1 MRIILSLAVLSA
13 LNMGAQGQA
22 PQPPAAGDKAK
33 AAPQGAAAS
42 GGPRTYKVDVPA
54 AAVLPI
60 GTLPP
65 ETLMATIDGRKVT
78 AGDLQAMLKMLPPQ
92 VQQQAQA
99 DRRKFIEQYGLMLRL
114 SNEAKKDK
122 LDQQS
127 PYKEQFEYMTMQF
140 LAQSQINRK
149 FEEFP
154 VPQDDVKKA
163 YESNKDK
170 YSQAKVKVIYL
181 QFSTAPVSQADS
193 KGKPLMTEAD
203 AKTKADD
210 LVKQLRAGADFVKF
224 VKEYSADAK
233 SAEKDGDFG
242 FLHKAD
248 RIPDEI
254 KNAVFA
260 AKPGEIAGPV
270 RQPNGFYIFRVEETG
285 AQPLEEVSGTIQN
298 ELKDGK
304 FREWLSGLQKSLDI
318 KMENEM
324 PKGVQA
330 VTPQSPAA
338 HQPSNSAAAP
348 SK

>member
-13 LNMGAQGQA
+13 LTLSVQGQA
-22 PQPPAAGDKAK
+22 PQPSGSGDKAK

-42 GGPRTYKVDVPA
+42 GAPNTITMDVPA
-54 AAVLPI
+54 AAALPI
-60 GTLPP
+60 GALPP

-78 AGDLQAMLKMLPPQ
+78 AGELQAMLKMLPPQ

-99 DRRKFIEQYGLMLRL
+99 DRRKFIEQYGLMVRL
-114 SNEAKKDK
+114 SEEAKKDK
-122 LDQQS
+122 LDQKS

-140 LAQSQINRK
+140 LAQSQISRK

-170 YSQAKVKVIYL
+170 YAQAKVKVIYL

-193 KGKPLMTEAD
+193 KGKPLMTEAE
-203 AKTKADD
+203 AKAKADD
-210 LVKQLRAGADFVKF
+210 LVKQLRAGADFVKL
-224 VKEYSADAK
+224 VKEYSADAR

-270 RQPNGFYIFRVEETG
+270 RQANGFYIFRVEESGT
-285 AQPLEEVSGTIQN
+285 QPLEELSGTIQN

-304 FREWLSGLQKSLDI
+304 FREWLTGLQKSLDI
-318 KMENEM
+318 KMENEL
-324 PKGVQA
+324 PKGVQL
-330 VTPQSPAA
+330 VTPSPAA
-338 HQPSNSAAAP
+338 PRPSNSAAVP

>member
-13 LNMGAQGQA
+13 LTLWGQGQA
-22 PQPPAAGDKAK
+22 PQGAAGSPKTFKVDI
-33 AAPQGAAAS
+33 PGAA
-42 GGPRTYKVDVPA
+42 VVPISA
-54 AAVLPI
+54 
-60 GTLPP
+60 LPP

-92 VQQQAQA
+92 VQQQAQS

-140 LAQSQINRK
+140 LAQSQITRK
-149 FEEFP
+149 FDAFP
-154 VPQDDVKKA
+154 VPPEDVKKA

-170 YSQAKVKVIYL
+170 YAQVKVKVIYL

-203 AKTKADD
+203 AKTKAED

-224 VKEYSADAK
+224 VKEYSADTR

-248 RIPDEI
+248 RIPEDI
-254 KNAVFA
+254 KTAVFA

-270 RQPNGFYIFRVEETG
+270 RQPNGFYIFRVEEGGT
-285 AQPLEEVSGTIQN
+285 QSLEEVSGTIQN
-298 ELKDGK
+298 ELKDGR
-304 FREWLSGLQKSLDI
+304 FREWLNGLQKGLDI

-324 PKGVQA
+324 PKGVQTVA
-330 VTPQSPAA
+330 PQSPAA
-338 HQPSNSAAAP
+338 PQPSNSVAVP